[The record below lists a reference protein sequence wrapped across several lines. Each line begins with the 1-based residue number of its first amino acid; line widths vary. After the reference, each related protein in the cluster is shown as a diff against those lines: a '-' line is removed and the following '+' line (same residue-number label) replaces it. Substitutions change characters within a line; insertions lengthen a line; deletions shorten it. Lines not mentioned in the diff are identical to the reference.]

1 MKIPIGAFIVI
12 GVLVLCVFVITNY
25 IFPDIICKVIHRS
38 EIKTAAGQY
47 NPDLLSDIC
56 SGITRTD

>member
-1 MKIPIGAFIVI
+1 MSIFIV
-12 GVLVLCVFVITNY
+12 TEY
-25 IFPDIICKVIHRS
+25 IFPDIICKMIHRS
-38 EIKTAAGQY
+38 EVKTAAGQY

>member
-1 MKIPIGAFIVI
+1 MKIPIGVFIVI
-12 GVLVLCVFVITNY
+12 GVLVLSVYIVTNY
-25 IFPDIICKVIHRS
+25 IFPDIICKVIHKS